1 VPSIL
6 ASFPRSCCFAPVL
19 SLEHLAELARAHEG
33 ELNAPVREFAIG
45 KTHFDFNTTPQLMG
59 VINLSPDSWY
69 QESVCRTT
77 ESAIERGELLVAQG
91 AALVDVGG
99 ESSVLDAERVEAS
112 QQAARLVPVV
122 RGLAEAGILVSAETY
137 QPAVAQSCLEAGAAV
152 INLTGPG
159 EAEAIYHLCAEH
171 EAAVIICFVQGEN
184 VRAVDE
190 LQLEADSIPLML
202 EFFAREIER
211 AEKTGVQKI
220 LIDPGLGFY
229 YRNLDDSSVRIQRQ
243 MEVFLNT
250 FRLRKLGWPVCHAL
264 PHAAEIFKDEVRC
277 AEPFFAVLAALG
289 KASLFRTHEVPRTRA
304 VLETLG
310 VY

>member
-1 VPSIL
+1 
-6 ASFPRSCCFAPVL
+6 VL
-19 SLEHLAELARAHEG
+19 SLENLTELARAHEAD
-33 ELNAPVREFAIG
+33 LNAPVREFAIG
-45 KTHFDFNTTPQLMG
+45 KSHFVFNTTPQLMG
-59 VINLSPDSWY
+59 VVNLSPDSWY

-77 ESAIERGELLVAQG
+77 ESAIERGKLLVAQG

-99 ESSVLDAERVEAS
+99 ESSVLDAERVDAS
-112 QQAARLVPVV
+112 QQETRLMPVV
-122 RGLAEAGILVSAETY
+122 RGLVEAGVLVSAETY
-137 QPAVAQSCLEAGAAV
+137 EPSVAQACLEAGAMV

-159 EAEAIYHLCAEH
+159 EAKAIYRLVAERD
-171 EAAVIICFVQGEN
+171 AAVIICFVQGEN

-190 LQLEADSIPLML
+190 LKLGADSIPVML
-202 EFFAREIER
+202 EFFVREIDR
-211 AEKTGVQKI
+211 AQSAGVQKI

-229 YRNLDDSSVRIQRQ
+229 YCNLDDSSARIRRQ

-250 FRLRKLGWPVCHAL
+250 FRLRALGWPVCHAL

-289 KASLFRTHEVPRTRA
+289 KTSLFRTHEVPRTRA
-304 VLETLG
+304 VLETLN

>member
-1 VPSIL
+1 MPSSL
-6 ASFPRSCCFAPVL
+6 ASFPRSCCFTRVL
-19 SLEHLAELARAHEG
+19 SLEYLAELARAHKT
-33 ELNAPVREFAIG
+33 ELNSEVREFAIG
-45 KTHFDFNTTPQLMG
+45 KTHFDFNTAPHLMG
-59 VINLSPDSWY
+59 VVNLSPDSWY

-77 ESAIERGELLVAQG
+77 ESAIERGKLLVAQG

-112 QQAARLVPVV
+112 QQETRLVPVV
-122 RGLAEAGILVSAETY
+122 RGLAEAGVLVSAETY
-137 QPAVAQSCLEAGAAV
+137 EPSVAQACLEAGAMG

-159 EAEAIYHLCAEH
+159 EAKAIYRLVAERD
-171 EAAVIICFVQGEN
+171 AAVIICFVQGDN
-184 VRAVDE
+184 VRTVDE
-190 LQLEADSIPLML
+190 LKLEADSIPVML
-202 EFFAREIER
+202 EFFAREIDR
-211 AEKTGVQKI
+211 AEKAGVQKI

-289 KASLFRTHEVPRTRA
+289 KAYLFRTHEVPRTRA